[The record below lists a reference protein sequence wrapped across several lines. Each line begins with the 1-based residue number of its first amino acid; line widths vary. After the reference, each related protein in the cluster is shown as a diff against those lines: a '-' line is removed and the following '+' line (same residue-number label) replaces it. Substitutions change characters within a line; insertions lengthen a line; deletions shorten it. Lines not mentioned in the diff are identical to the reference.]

1 MSQVASDSLLWIKNE
16 LDHTLVRARQ
26 ALETYVEKAEDKEA
40 LTQCLELLHQ
50 VQGTLRIVEVYGA
63 AMLAE
68 EMEAVVRGFETGD
81 VQRNDA
87 AFEVLMRAMLQLP
100 DYLERVIGGRRD
112 MPLALLSL
120 LNDLRTVRG
129 QPLLSESALFA
140 YNLAGRGTTAM
151 APPAQPAKA
160 VDIKSLAGKVRPK
173 FQSALLGWYKGD
185 DAAKHLEVLADSA
198 EKLEQ
203 AATTPPVFEL
213 WWIVGGI
220 IEGLREGGIQ
230 PDVSL
235 KQLLG
240 QVDRQMKKL
249 VEQGEAALSQ
259 DPAQDLVNNLLYYI
273 GRADTAGR
281 RILAIKESF
290 KLGELLP
297 QESEVQEARDSLSG
311 PNVNLMRTVSGAIRE
326 DIGRIKDTLDI
337 FVRMGKSD
345 TSELA
350 PLDELIKKVGDTLT
364 VLGLPAL
371 NQELDA
377 QRTNLKKLLADKVA
391 PDEAA
396 LMDIAS
402 GIVRVESGLD
412 EAMSDLVTPDGSGKS
427 GNPSAASAQA
437 EMRDVQAAVIRES
450 IINMAR
456 AKEAI
461 VEFVNDPA
469 RREVLRPLPGH
480 IREIQAS
487 FSFLEMPRVVSL
499 LASLRQYIMKRLL
512 AGKGAPAQ
520 NELDRMADAIVS
532 MEFYLET
539 VQQGRGNPLSMLDN
553 AEACVSA
560 LGFPADQEYPE
571 DEEIDMTGVESEP
584 GETITMDSGIEVEDI
599 SLETPSEEPTLMKEV
614 PTIMVAEHE
623 APKVMPVKPASKAAK
638 PAAAPPA
645 PRPSITLPPATL
657 AKDVDPEIVEI
668 FLEEAQ
674 EEMRSLRETFPRW
687 RSNPADKE
695 ALATLRRSFHTL
707 KGSGRMVGALLIG
720 EFAWSYES
728 MLNRVIDQT
737 SQPTDDMFALID
749 MGIAALPEL
758 VEQLEVGSTPK
769 VDVTPMVEAAQAFSR
784 GEQPPLPGTAAA
796 APVPAEEP
804 TMIRPAG
811 MALPG
816 MEEPTVIMPRV
827 EILPPA
833 VAMDPVLY
841 DIFKRE
847 ADGHLMVL
855 DAFRN
860 QILTDRS
867 IGEDVVRALHTLH
880 GSAALAGAANMATL
894 IEPLHRYVASL
905 REQDQML
912 PAEHVP
918 LVKDVIAS
926 MRAML
931 GALGNGEVLPPP
943 KGLME
948 RLKHLRPEGTNTLT
962 GIETGELQE
971 AEEIVMSGPA
981 EAPEDQAMPTPPK
994 KKGGKKAEAPKA
1006 EAPKPAAPPKFVQL
1020 SDLKDFDADLAAIF
1034 FEEANE
1040 LLESTDA
1047 SLHHWSQNK
1056 TDADVVTQL
1065 QRNLHT
1071 LKGGARMAG
1080 LSPMGDLSHEMETVL
1095 TDVVDGRIAASTELF
1110 LLLNRSVDRLHRM
1123 MEQAYA
1129 QQPIYDAGDLVLD
1142 LQRAH
1147 GHTVDKEL
1155 EPQTHEERFE
1165 SVTILSPPPIIDHT
1179 EEKPV
1184 PVKAAAAEEIRP
1196 AAEAEAEDEAAAAE
1210 SALGGD
1216 AERRTGSRVQH
1227 ELIRVRADLLE
1238 SALNYAGEVG
1248 IYRSRLEQQVN
1259 TINFNLGELEQTVAR
1274 LRDQLRKMEIETET
1288 QIRSQYVKEAGEDVN
1303 PDFDPL
1309 ELDQFST
1316 MQQLSR
1322 ALAESVGDLVSIQ
1335 ALLTNQAREAETL
1348 LLQQS
1353 RVTTELQDG
1362 LMRTRMV
1369 PFSRH
1374 AQRLRRV
1381 VRQTADEEHKN
1392 VDLKFIGAEGEMDRQ
1407 VLERVLAPLEHM
1419 LRNSVVHG
1427 IEDNKTRQQRKKP
1440 ALGTISI
1447 GLHREGSEVVMEVM
1461 DDGAGLNLKAIR
1473 KKAEELGM
1481 ASKDARL
1488 TERDVMQFILE
1499 PGFSTA
1505 AKVTQSAGRGV
1516 GMDVVASEIRQLGGT
1531 LRMDSTEGQG
1541 AKFTVRL
1548 PFTLSITQGLLVKVA
1563 DQPYAVPLP
1572 SIEAIA
1578 RIPRLQLEQLMSM
1591 DNPVYTYGGR
1601 QYRLQHLSVLLG
1613 IGAPQFPEELTTI
1626 PLLLVRSGEAS
1637 IALITEGMQGS
1648 REVVVKSVGP
1658 QVGSIRGLSGATILG
1673 DGSILLILDV
1683 AALARSAA
1691 LPETEQLVVTER
1703 EAPQEDK
1710 RVLAMV
1716 VDDSI
1721 TVRRVTQRLLERYN
1735 MRVVTAK
1742 DGVDALATLQET
1754 IPDVMLLDI
1763 EMPRM
1768 DGYELATH
1776 MRNDERFKNIPII
1789 MITSRTGEKHRNRAM
1804 EIGVNRYLGKP
1815 YQETELLENIQE
1827 LVGSFNPQR
1836 TSW

>member
-1 MSQVASDSLLWIKNE
+1 
-16 LDHTLVRARQ
+16 
-26 ALETYVEKAEDKEA
+26 
-40 LTQCLELLHQ
+40 
-50 VQGTLRIVEVYGA
+50 
-63 AMLAE
+63 
-68 EMEAVVRGFETGD
+68 
-81 VQRNDA
+81 
-87 AFEVLMRAMLQLP
+87 
-100 DYLERVIGGRRD
+100 
-112 MPLALLSL
+112 
-120 LNDLRTVRG
+120 
-129 QPLLSESALFA
+129 
-140 YNLAGRGTTAM
+140 
-151 APPAQPAKA
+151 
-160 VDIKSLAGKVRPK
+160 
-173 FQSALLGWYKGD
+173 
-185 DAAKHLEVLADSA
+185 
-198 EKLEQ
+198 
-203 AATTPPVFEL
+203 
-213 WWIVGGI
+213 
-220 IEGLREGGIQ
+220 
-230 PDVSL
+230 
-235 KQLLG
+235 
-240 QVDRQMKKL
+240 
-249 VEQGEAALSQ
+249 
-259 DPAQDLVNNLLYYI
+259 
-273 GRADTAGR
+273 
-281 RILAIKESF
+281 
-290 KLGELLP
+290 
-297 QESEVQEARDSLSG
+297 
-311 PNVNLMRTVSGAIRE
+311 
-326 DIGRIKDTLDI
+326 
-337 FVRMGKSD
+337 
-345 TSELA
+345 
-350 PLDELIKKVGDTLT
+350 
-364 VLGLPAL
+364 
-371 NQELDA
+371 
-377 QRTNLKKLLADKVA
+377 
-391 PDEAA
+391 
-396 LMDIAS
+396 
-402 GIVRVESGLD
+402 
-412 EAMSDLVTPDGSGKS
+412 
-427 GNPSAASAQA
+427 
-437 EMRDVQAAVIRES
+437 
-450 IINMAR
+450 
-456 AKEAI
+456 
-461 VEFVNDPA
+461 
-469 RREVLRPLPGH
+469 
-480 IREIQAS
+480 
-487 FSFLEMPRVVSL
+487 
-499 LASLRQYIMKRLL
+499 
-512 AGKGAPAQ
+512 
-520 NELDRMADAIVS
+520 
-532 MEFYLET
+532 
-539 VQQGRGNPLSMLDN
+539 
-553 AEACVSA
+553 
-560 LGFPADQEYPE
+560 
-571 DEEIDMTGVESEP
+571 
-584 GETITMDSGIEVEDI
+584 
-599 SLETPSEEPTLMKEV
+599 
-614 PTIMVAEHE
+614 VAEN
-623 APKVMPVKPASKAAK
+623 
-638 PAAAPPA
+638 
-645 PRPSITLPPATL
+645 
-657 AKDVDPEIVEI
+657 VDPEIVEI

-674 EEMRSLRETFPRW
+674 EEMNSLRETFPRW
-687 RSNPADKE
+687 RSNPGDKE

-707 KGSGRMVGALLIG
+707 KGSGRMVGARLIG
-720 EFAWSYES
+720 EFAWAYEN

-737 SQPTDDMFALID
+737 VIPNDDMYALID

-758 VEQLEVGSTPK
+758 VEQLEVGSAPK
-769 VDVTPMVEAAQAFSR
+769 VDVAPMMDAAAGFSR
-784 GEQPPLPGTAAA
+784 GEQPPLPGTHGA
-796 APVPAEEP
+796 APAPAEEP
-804 TMIRPAG
+804 TMVRPAG

-847 ADGHLMVL
+847 AEGHLMSL

-867 IGEDVVRALHTLH
+867 IGEDTVRAFHTLH
-880 GSAALAGAANMATL
+880 GSAALAGASNMATL

-905 REQDQML
+905 REQDLML

-931 GALGNGEVLPPP
+931 GALGNGEVLPWP

-948 RLKHLRPEGTNTLT
+948 RLKSLRPDGTNTLT
-962 GIETGELQE
+962 GIETGEMPAGE
-971 AEEIVMSGPA
+971 DIVMSGPA
-981 EAPEDQAMPTPPK
+981 ETDDAPAMPTKPK
-994 KKGGKKAEAPKA
+994 KGKKEEPASAAPKA
-1006 EAPKPAAPPKFVQL
+1006 QAPAKFVQL
-1020 SDLKDFDADLAAIF
+1020 SDLKDFDPDLAAIF
-1034 FEEANE
+1034 FEEASE
-1040 LLESTDA
+1040 LLESSDN

-1056 TDADVVTQL
+1056 TDSEMVAQL

-1080 LSPMGDLSHEMETVL
+1080 LTPMGDLSHEMETVL
-1095 TDVVDGRIAASTELF
+1095 TDVVDGRITASNEMF
-1110 LLLNRSVDRLHRM
+1110 ILLNRSVDRLHRM

-1129 QQPIYDAGDLVLD
+1129 NQPMFDAADLVLD
-1142 LQRAH
+1142 LKRIH
-1147 GHTVDKEL
+1147 GHTVDQEL
-1155 EPQTHEERFE
+1155 EPEHPEERYE
-1165 SVTILSPPPIIDHT
+1165 TVTVPVPPPIIDHT
-1179 EEKPV
+1179 DEKPV
-1184 PVKAAAAEEIRP
+1184 AAARI
-1196 AAEAEAEDEAAAAE
+1196 EAEPEPDDEAAAAE
-1210 SALGGD
+1210 AALGGD
-1216 AERRTGSRVQH
+1216 SERRTGSRIQH
-1227 ELIRVRADLLE
+1227 ELVRVRADLLE

-1259 TINFNLGELEQTVAR
+1259 TINFNLGELEQTVVR
-1274 LRDQLRKMEIETET
+1274 LRDQLRKLEIENEA
-1288 QIRSQYVKEAGEDVN
+1288 QIRSQYVQEAGVEN

-1316 MQQLSR
+1316 LQQLSR

-1381 VRQTADEEHKN
+1381 VRQTADEERKH

-1427 IEDNKTRQQRKKP
+1427 IEDAKTRKQLKKP
-1440 ALGTISI
+1440 DSGAITIA
-1447 GLHREGSEVVMEVM
+1447 LHREGSEVVMEVM
-1461 DDGAGLNLKAIR
+1461 DDGGGLNIKAIR

-1481 ASKDARL
+1481 APKQARL
-1488 TERDVMQFILE
+1488 SERDVMQFILE

-1516 GMDVVASEIRQLGGT
+1516 GMDVVASEIKQLGGT

-1548 PFTLSITQGLLVKVA
+1548 PFTLSITQGLLVRVA

-1578 RIPRLQLEQLMSM
+1578 RIPRLQLEQLMSTE
-1591 DNPVYTYGGR
+1591 NPVYTYGGR

-1613 IGAPQFPEELTTI
+1613 IGAPQFPEELTTV
-1626 PLLLVRSGEAS
+1626 PLLLVRSGDSS

-1683 AALARSAA
+1683 SALARSVA
-1691 LPETEQLVVTER
+1691 LPEAEQIMVEER
-1703 EAPQEDK
+1703 EAPAEDV
-1710 RVLAMV
+1710 RILAMV

-1735 MRVVTAK
+1735 MRVITAK

-1776 MRNDERFKNIPII
+1776 MRNDERFKGIPII

-1827 LVGSFNPQR
+1827 LVGSFNPQK

>member
-40 LTQCLELLHQ
+40 LAQCLELLHQ

-68 EMEAVVRGFETGD
+68 EMEAVVRGFDSGD
-81 VQRNDA
+81 VQRNDT

-140 YNLAGRGTTAM
+140 YNLAGRSTASM
-151 APPAQPAKA
+151 AAQTQPAKA

-173 FQSALLGWYKGD
+173 FQAALLGWYKGD
-185 DAAKHLEVLADSA
+185 DAAKHLAVLADSA

-203 AATTPPVFEL
+203 GATTPAVFEL

-230 PDVSL
+230 ADVSL

-240 QVDRQMKKL
+240 QVDRQIKKL
-249 VEQGEAALSQ
+249 MEQGEGQAAEE
-259 DPAQDLVNNLLYYI
+259 PAQELVNNLLYYI
-273 GRADTAGR
+273 GRAGSDGK
-281 RILAIKESF
+281 RIKAIKESF

-297 QESEVQEARDSLSG
+297 QESEVTEARESLSG
-311 PNVNLMRTVSGAIRE
+311 PNINLMRTVSGAIRE

-345 TSELA
+345 THELA

-371 NQELDA
+371 NQELED
-377 QRTNLKKLLADKVA
+377 QRKNLQQILAAKHA

-402 GIVRVESGLD
+402 GIVRVETGLD
-412 EAMSDLVTPDGSGKS
+412 EAVEGLVGSEGGGK
-427 GNPSAASAQA
+427 GAASQT
-437 EMRDVQAAVIRES
+437 EMREVQSAVIRES

-456 AKEAI
+456 VKEAI
-461 VEFVNDPA
+461 VEYVNDPGH
-469 RREVLRPLPGH
+469 RDLLKVLPFH

-487 FSFLEMPRVVSL
+487 FRFLDMPRVVSL
-499 LASLRQYIMKRLL
+499 LASLRQYILKRLL
-512 AGKGAPAQ
+512 PGKGMPAQ

-553 AEACVSA
+553 AEACVAA
-560 LGFPADQEYPE
+560 LGFPVGQDYPE
-571 DEEIDMTGVESEP
+571 TDDPAIPGVDTGTGTASGSELVAEDVVLEEEDAGESITLSEGV
-584 GETITMDSGIEVEDI
+584 
-599 SLETPSEEPTLMKEV
+599 EPTLMKEE
-614 PTIMVAEHE
+614 PTLMMSEQA
-623 APKVMPVKPASKAAK
+623 APKVQPARPKVASAAK
-638 PAAAPPA
+638 TPPPPAAPA
-645 PRPSITLPPATL
+645 VTIAD
-657 AKDVDPEIVEI
+657 DVDPEIVEI

-674 EEMRSLRETFPRW
+674 EEMNSLRETFPRW
-687 RSNPADKE
+687 RSNPADRE
-695 ALATLRRSFHTL
+695 ALTTLRRSFHTL
-707 KGSGRMVGALLIG
+707 KGSGRMVGARLIG
-720 EFAWSYES
+720 EFAWAYEN

-737 SQPTDDMFALID
+737 VTPNDDMFALID

-758 VEQLEVGSTPK
+758 VEQLEVGSAPK
-769 VDVTPMVEAAQAFSR
+769 VNVQPMMDTAAAFSR
-784 GEQPPLPGTAAA
+784 GEQPPLPGAQAPAQA
-796 APVPAEEP
+796 APTDEP

-811 MALPG
+811 MGLPG

-833 VAMDPVLY
+833 VATDPVLY

-847 ADGHLMVL
+847 AEGHLAVL
-855 DAFRN
+855 DAFRE
-860 QILTDRS
+860 QMLTDRS
-867 IGEDVVRALHTLH
+867 IGEDPVRALHTLH
-880 GSAALAGAANMATL
+880 GSSALAGAANLATL
-894 IEPLHRYVASL
+894 VEPLHRYVANL
-905 REQDQML
+905 REQDQMM
-912 PAEHVP
+912 PSEHTG
-918 LVKDVIAS
+918 LVKDVLAS
-926 MRAML
+926 ARAML
-931 GALGNGEVLPPP
+931 AALATGQMLPAP

-948 RLKHLRPEGTNTLT
+948 RLKVLRPDGTSTLT
-962 GIETGELQE
+962 GIELAGETE
-971 AEEIVMSGPA
+971 DIVMSGPA
-981 EAPEDQAMPTPPK
+981 EVDEPKAMLTAPK
-994 KKGGKKAEAPKA
+994 KKAKAAKPK
-1006 EAPKPAAPPKFVQL
+1006 EQPAKFVQL
-1020 SDLKDFDADLAAIF
+1020 SDLKDFDPDLAAIF
-1034 FEEANE
+1034 FEEASE
-1040 LLESTDA
+1040 LLESTDN
-1047 SLHHWSQNK
+1047 SLHQWSQNK
-1056 TDADVVTQL
+1056 TDPEVVTQL

-1095 TDVVDGRIAASTELF
+1095 TDVVDGRITASTELF
-1110 LLLNRSVDRLHRM
+1110 ILLNRSVDRLHRM

-1129 QQPIYDAGDLVLD
+1129 NQPIFDAGDLVLD
-1142 LQRAH
+1142 LKRVH
-1147 GHTVDKEL
+1147 GHTVDDEL
-1155 EPQTHEERFE
+1155 EPEQPEEKFE
-1165 SVTILSPPPIIDHT
+1165 TVTILPAPPIIDHT
-1179 EEKPV
+1179 ASLPAQAKPAGDEAPEE
-1184 PVKAAAAEEIRP
+1184 
-1196 AAEAEAEDEAAAAE
+1196 AAEA
-1210 SALGGD
+1210 ALGGEAD
-1216 AERRTGSRVQH
+1216 RRTGSRIQY
-1227 ELIRVRADLLE
+1227 ELVRVRADLLE
-1238 SALNYAGEVG
+1238 HALNYAGEVG
-1248 IYRSRLEQQVN
+1248 IYRSRLEQQVT
-1259 TINFNLGELEQTVAR
+1259 TINFNLGELEQTVVR
-1274 LRDQLRKMEIETET
+1274 LRDQLRKLEIETEA
-1288 QIRSQYVKEAGEDVN
+1288 QIRSQYVQEAGVEN

-1316 MQQLSR
+1316 LQQLSR

-1381 VRQTADEEHKN
+1381 VRQTADEEGKQ
-1392 VDLKFIGAEGEMDRQ
+1392 VELRFIGAEGEMDRQ

-1427 IEDNKTRQQRKKP
+1427 IEDGKTRKQRKKP
-1440 ALGTISI
+1440 AAGTISI
-1447 GLHREGSEVVMEVM
+1447 ALHREGSEVVMEVS
-1461 DDGAGLNLKAIR
+1461 DDGAGLNIKAIR

-1481 ASKDARL
+1481 AGKDARL
-1488 TERDVMQFILE
+1488 SERDVMQFILE

-1505 AKVTQSAGRGV
+1505 AKITQSAGRGV
-1516 GMDVVASEIRQLGGT
+1516 GMDVVASEIKLLNGS

-1548 PFTLSITQGLLVKVA
+1548 PFTLSITQGLLVTVA

-1572 SIEAIA
+1572 AIEAIA
-1578 RIPRLQLEQLMSM
+1578 RIPRMQLEQLMTTER
-1591 DNPVYTYGGR
+1591 PVYTYGGR
-1601 QYRLQHLSVLLG
+1601 QYALQHMSVLLG
-1613 IGAPQFPEELTTI
+1613 IGAPQFPEELTTV
-1626 PLLLVRSGEAS
+1626 PLLLIRSGDS
-1637 IALITEGMQGS
+1637 SVALITEGMQGS
-1648 REVVVKSVGP
+1648 REVVVKAMGP

-1683 AALARSAA
+1683 TALARSVA
-1691 LPETEQLVVTER
+1691 LPEAEQIVVEER
-1703 EAPQEDK
+1703 ELPQEDT

-1721 TVRRVTQRLLERYN
+1721 TVRRVTQRLLERYG

-1768 DGYELATH
+1768 DGYELAQH
-1776 MRNDERFKNIPII
+1776 MRNDERFKQIPII

-1804 EIGVNRYLGKP
+1804 EIGVNKYLGKP
-1815 YQETELLENIQE
+1815 YQEAELLENIQE

-1836 TSW
+1836 TNW

>member
-26 ALETYVEKAEDKEA
+26 SLETYVEKAEDKQA

-68 EMEAVVRGFETGD
+68 EMESVVRGFETGE
-81 VQRNDA
+81 VARTDA

-140 YNLAGRGTTAM
+140 YNLAGRAATVM
-151 APPAQPAKA
+151 APPAQQPAKA
-160 VDIKSLAGKVRPK
+160 VDIKSLASKVRPK
-173 FQSALLGWYKGD
+173 FQAALLGWYKGD
-185 DAAKHLEVLADSA
+185 DAAKHLEILADSA

-230 PDVSL
+230 ADVSL

-249 VEQGEAALSQ
+249 MEQGETALAQ

-273 GRADTAGR
+273 GRADTAGK

-290 KLGELLP
+290 KLGDLLP
-297 QESEVQEARDSLSG
+297 LEAEVQEARDSLSG
-311 PNVNLMRTVSGAIRE
+311 PNVSLMRTVSGAIRE

-345 TSELA
+345 TGELA

-371 NQELDA
+371 NQELDT
-377 QRTNLKKLLADKVA
+377 QRNNLKKILAVKSA
-391 PDEAA
+391 PEAA

-402 GIVRVESGLD
+402 GIVKVESGLD
-412 EAMSDLVTPDGSGKS
+412 EAMSDLVSPDGSGKS
-427 GNPSAASAQA
+427 GSPGAASAQA
-437 EMRDVQAAVIRES
+437 EMREVQAAVIRES

-456 AKEAI
+456 VKEAI
-461 VEFVNDPA
+461 VEFVTDPNH
-469 RREVLRPLPGH
+469 REGLKPLPGH

-487 FSFLEMPRVVSL
+487 FRFLEMPRVVSL
-499 LASLRQYIMKRLL
+499 LASLRQYILRKLL
-512 AGKGAPAQ
+512 ASKGAPAQ

-553 AEACVSA
+553 AEACVAA
-560 LGFPADQEYPE
+560 LGFPVDQEYPDDE
-571 DEEIDMTGVESEP
+571 DVDMTGVESEP
-584 GETITMDSGIEVEDI
+584 GETITMDSGAEVEEI
-599 SLETPSEEPTLMKEV
+599 SLETPPDEPTVMKEV
-614 PTIMVAEHE
+614 PTIMVAEKDAPKIHE
-623 APKVMPVKPASKAAK
+623 AAKAAPKAVPK
-638 PAAAPPA
+638 PAAPA
-645 PRPSITLPPATL
+645 PVAL
-657 AKDVDPEIVEI
+657 AENVDPEIVEI

-674 EEMRSLRETFPRW
+674 EEMNSLRETFPRW
-687 RSNPADKE
+687 RSNPADRE
-695 ALATLRRSFHTL
+695 ALSTLRRSFHTL
-707 KGSGRMVGALLIG
+707 KGSGRMVGARLIG
-720 EFAWSYES
+720 EFAWAYEN

-737 SQPTDDMFALID
+737 VAPNDDMFALID

-758 VEQLEVGSTPK
+758 VEQLEVGSAPK
-769 VDVTPMVEAAQAFSR
+769 VDTQPMMDAAAAFSR
-784 GEQPPLPGTAAA
+784 GEQPPLPGTHGA
-796 APVPAEEP
+796 APAPAEEP

-811 MALPG
+811 MALAG

-833 VAMDPVLY
+833 VSMDPVLY

-847 ADGHLMVL
+847 ADGHLTVL
-855 DAFRN
+855 DEFRN

-880 GSAALAGAANMATL
+880 GSAALAGASNMAML

-912 PAEHVP
+912 PGEHVV
-918 LVKDVIAS
+918 LVKDVLTS

-948 RLKHLRPEGTNTLT
+948 RLKALRPDGTNTLT
-962 GIETGELQE
+962 GIETGEIQGG
-971 AEEIVMSGPA
+971 EEIVMAGPA
-981 EAPEDQAMPTPPK
+981 EVEEAPAMPTPPK
-994 KKGGKKAEAPKA
+994 KKGKKAEEPKA
-1006 EAPKPAAPPKFVQL
+1006 AAPRPAAPQPTKFVQL
-1020 SDLKDFDADLAAIF
+1020 TDLKDFDPDLAAIF
-1034 FEEANE
+1034 FEEASE
-1040 LLESTDA
+1040 LLESSDN

-1056 TDADVVTQL
+1056 TDPEHVAQL

-1080 LSPMGDLSHEMETVL
+1080 LTPMGDLSHEMETVL
-1095 TDVVDGRIAASTELF
+1095 TDVVDGRVTASNEMF
-1110 LLLNRSVDRLHRM
+1110 ILLNRSVDRLHRM

-1129 QQPIYDAGDLVLD
+1129 SQPMFDAADLVLD
-1142 LQRAH
+1142 LKRIH
-1147 GHTVDKEL
+1147 GHTVDREL
-1155 EPQTHEERFE
+1155 EPETHEERFE
-1165 SVTILSPPPIIDHT
+1165 TISIPPPPPIIDHDDI
-1179 EEKPV
+1179 KPAMV
-1184 PVKAAAAEEIRP
+1184 AAPQPEP
-1196 AAEAEAEDEAAAAE
+1196 EAEDEAAAAE
-1210 SALGGD
+1210 AALGGD
-1216 AERRTGSRVQH
+1216 SERRTGSRIQH
-1227 ELIRVRADLLE
+1227 ELVRVRADLLE

-1248 IYRSRLEQQVN
+1248 IYRSRLEQQVT
-1259 TINFNLGELEQTVAR
+1259 TINFNLGELEQTVVR
-1274 LRDQLRKMEIETET
+1274 LRDQLRKLEIENEA
-1288 QIRSQYVKEAGEDVN
+1288 QIRSQYVKEAGDDVN

-1316 MQQLSR
+1316 LQQLSR

-1381 VRQTADEEHKN
+1381 VRQTADEDHKS
-1392 VDLKFIGAEGEMDRQ
+1392 VDLRFVGAEGEMDRQ

-1427 IEDNKTRQQRKKP
+1427 IEDAKTRQQRKKP
-1440 ALGTISI
+1440 AGGTISI
-1447 GLHREGSEVVMEVM
+1447 ALHREGSEVVMEVM
-1461 DDGAGLNLKAIR
+1461 DDGGGLNIKAIR

-1481 ASKDARL
+1481 TTKDARL
-1488 TERDVMQFILE
+1488 SERDVMQFILE

-1516 GMDVVASEIRQLGGT
+1516 GMDVVASEIKQLGGT

-1563 DQPYAVPLP
+1563 EQPYAVPLP

-1578 RIPRLQLEQLMSM
+1578 RIPRLQLEQLMSTE
-1591 DNPVYTYGGR
+1591 NPVYTYGGR

-1613 IGAPQFPEELTTI
+1613 IGAPQFPEELTTV
-1626 PLLLVRSGEAS
+1626 PLLLVRSGDAS

-1683 AALARSAA
+1683 SALARSVA
-1691 LPETEQLVVTER
+1691 LPEAEQIMVEER
-1703 EAPQEDK
+1703 EAPQEDV

-1776 MRNDERFKNIPII
+1776 MRNDERFKSIPII

-1815 YQETELLENIQE
+1815 YQEAELLENIQE
-1827 LVGSFNPQR
+1827 LVGTFNPQR